1 MALEKLQ
8 NADFVRRAQA
18 NFDTIGEHGKY
29 TCVADDDTA
38 NLVDIATGKADATAV
53 HGNYCVTGNAKGTAG
68 AGAIVAGA
76 KMMLQNY
83 ISASDVANAI
93 VPANGTL

>member
-18 NFDTIGEHGKY
+18 NFDTIGERGKY

-38 NLVDIATGKADATAV
+38 NLVDIATGKADATAFFVQIFRAGVDV
-53 HGNYCVTGNAKGTAG
+53 HADAVITLTAG
-68 AGAIVAGA
+68 TLRVADGGATYAVTAGDVIVWA
-76 KMMLQNY
+76 
-83 ISASDVANAI
+83 VF
-93 VPANGTL
+93 